1 MISMTCIS
9 TPSVSLEGKC
19 IWILKSL
26 PLSAQQ
32 ILRAKLRFHNLLVV
46 PVSMVAGLIL
56 ALAYGCSPADVV
68 FTVLTCGL
76 LGLLCGLLGM
86 ICGLQWARLDWLTEA
101 HPCKQSAALIF
112 TMLGLT
118 AVIVAGG
125 LLYGFALRALL
136 TPTEFLALFCLLLA

>member
-1 MISMTCIS
+1 MTCIS